1 MKRLA
6 LYSAAVLLLVST
18 GRSIADEIVV
28 MQGDKETPQKGRI
41 LQDDDKKV
49 VISVRMGGATG
60 RMEFNRKQVL
70 KVKYDAL
77 AGAYEAGEGLYK
89 QGQYELAL
97 IRFGSVA
104 EDDNVKDWA
113 KQYVWRRMAQCNQK
127 LRRKDTLKLA
137 VAHWTRLTKPIGSTK
152 SRFFREAVEGL
163 IECYSELGEFDKASA
178 ALAPLA
184 QMGPESALL
193 AKVYR
198 AKIAEKKAGSP
209 NDFSTAATK
218 YDEVLKSND
227 PEPSDEVKAMALA
240 GVARCSADAK
250 SWGKAG
256 GAAGRLI
263 KISESQEVPDE
274 AVAVAYQ
281 VRGESKLR
289 GLLSVQPK
297 ALSED
302 KEKLGRVME
311 GMMDMLRPLVQYE
324 GSDWAEQ
331 RALYYVG
338 LWSEKLDAAGQAGDN
353 VGWVKRARTVYTQLR
368 VKYPKSKWAKMAG
381 ERLEKLK

>member
-6 LYSAAVLLLVST
+6 LYTAAVLLLLST

-60 RMEFNRKQVL
+60 RMEFRRKQVL
-70 KVKYDAL
+70 KVKYDSL
-77 AGAYEAGEGLYK
+77 SGAFEAGEGLYK

-104 EDDNVKDWA
+104 EDAGVNDWA
-113 KQYVWRRMAQCNQK
+113 KQYVWRRLAQCNQK
-127 LRRKDTLKLA
+127 LRRRDTLRKA
-137 VAHWTRLTKPIGSTK
+137 VENWTRLTRPIGSSK
-152 SRFFREAVEGL
+152 SRFFRQAIEGL
-163 IECYSELGEFDKASA
+163 IECHSELGEFDQASA

-198 AKIAEKKAGSP
+198 AKIAEKKAKSP
-209 NDFSTAATK
+209 TDFSSAASK
-218 YDEVLKSND
+218 YNEVLKSSN
-227 PEPSDEVKAMALA
+227 PEPTDELKAMALA
-240 GVARCSADAK
+240 GVARCSADGK
-250 SWGKAG
+250 SWGGAN
-256 GAAGRLI
+256 GAASKLI
-263 KISESQEVPDE
+263 KLAADQEIPDE

-281 VRGESKLR
+281 VRGEAKLR
-289 GLLSVQPK
+289 SLLSVQPK

-302 KEKLGRVME
+302 KEKLGRVKD
-311 GMMDMLRPLVQYE
+311 GMMDMLRPLVQYK
-324 GSDWAEQ
+324 GSIWAEQ

-368 VKYPKSKWAKMAG
+368 VEHPKSKWAKLAG
-381 ERLEKLK
+381 KRLEQLK